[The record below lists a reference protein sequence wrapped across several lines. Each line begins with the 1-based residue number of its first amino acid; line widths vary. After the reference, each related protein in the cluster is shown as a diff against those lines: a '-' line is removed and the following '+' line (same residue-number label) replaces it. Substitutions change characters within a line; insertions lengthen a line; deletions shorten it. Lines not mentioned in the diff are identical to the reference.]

1 MNWLVNGMEKKG
13 ILLYTTIL
21 YTNMWKHV
29 FAFRTQNE
37 TAAEHQLNGMDG
49 LTVSQR
55 LPGNGTM
62 ISREGRTMAIK
73 QLLGLI

>member
-13 ILLYTTIL
+13 MRMETWN
-21 YTNMWKHV
+21 TNMWKHV

-37 TAAEHQLNGMDG
+37 TAAEHQLNGMAG